1 MYENTDWVLSG
12 FSCNCVVMRADSGML
27 DQDIVGGCLGQGAS
41 AEQIRLTVV
50 FSITYCSSLGFSSG
64 GCGEST
70 GKNNK
75 I

>member
-12 FSCNCVVMRADSGML
+12 FFCNCVVMWADSGML

-50 FSITYCSSLGFSSG
+50 FSFTYCSSLGFSSG

-70 GKNNK
+70 G
-75 I
+75 